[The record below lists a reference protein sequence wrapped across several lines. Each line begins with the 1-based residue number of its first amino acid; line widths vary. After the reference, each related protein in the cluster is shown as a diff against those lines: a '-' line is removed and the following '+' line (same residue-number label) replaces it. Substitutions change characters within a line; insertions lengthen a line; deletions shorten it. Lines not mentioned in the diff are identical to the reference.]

1 MHAVLL
7 GLGLAA
13 SSGLNTF
20 LPLLMLALAAHF
32 NIFGVNLG
40 EGFAWLASDAALAAL
55 GIASLVE
62 VVGDKIPVVDHTLDV
77 FGTVAR
83 PAAGALAA
91 ASVFGGDPTTAAI
104 LGLAIG
110 APTAFG
116 FHAAKAST
124 RVGASATTFGVA
136 NPVLSVIE
144 DVLAVGVSLLSLA
157 FPWLVPVA
165 LVLLALLA
173 VKMFR
178 AARRGAQKARGV
190 FKKPARRVI
199 MRVLAH

>member
-1 MHAVLL
+1 MELNWMHAVLL

-13 SSGLNTF
+13 STGLNTF

-32 NIFGVNLG
+32 NVFDVNLG
-40 EGFAWLASDAALAAL
+40 EGFVWLSSDAALAAL

-62 VVGDKIPVVDHTLDV
+62 VVGDKIPVVDHALDTV
-77 FGTVAR
+77 GTVAR

-91 ASVFGGDPTTAAI
+91 ASVFGGDPTTAAL
-104 LGLAIG
+104 LGLVIG

-116 FHAAKAST
+116 FHVAKAST

-136 NPVLSVIE
+136 NPILSVIE
-144 DVLAVGVSLLSLA
+144 DALAVGISLLSLA

-178 AARRGAQKARGV
+178 TARSAAQKARGV
-190 FKKPARRVI
+190 FKKPRA
-199 MRVLAH
+199 A